1 VRYDPAARTA
11 RDGTIRY
18 GEETPMGMTAK
29 KAMIIGVLGA
39 GLVALGLMMA
49 PAHAETITGPF
60 TAYAGPEIKD
70 IEAFA
75 KGHLVTYYCSYPDA
89 WA

>member
-1 VRYDPAARTA
+1 
-11 RDGTIRY
+11 
-18 GEETPMGMTAK
+18 MTAK

-60 TAYAGPEIKD
+60 TAYAGPEITD

-75 KGHLVTYYCSYPDA
+75 RGLCGKDDLDHYTFEDQGEGHLVTYYCSYPDA